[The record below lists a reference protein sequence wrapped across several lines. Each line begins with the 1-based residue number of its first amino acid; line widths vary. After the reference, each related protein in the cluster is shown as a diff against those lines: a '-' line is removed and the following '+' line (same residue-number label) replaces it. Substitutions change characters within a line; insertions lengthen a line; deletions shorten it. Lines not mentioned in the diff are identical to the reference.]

1 MQVDV
6 SKIELEIP
14 YKYKWICQ
22 NVLND
27 TPKTGSSKKAQFKEL
42 ARYTKFRQEKTWI
55 IFEEKYDTPKEKIDN
70 RKNNGHFEK
79 FNDILKD
86 NRGHRPTY
94 YDKELDYCI
103 IDCLLT
109 KCDELDLK
117 GDIITLD
124 ITPTDLM
131 TGSYLINHNF
141 SELDKKS
148 TEQTYYAFNG
158 MYKEMTDK
166 IKVRFN
172 YMSEY
177 VKDWKFVE
185 TKIIVNDDNTCIFPN
200 SEEYNV
206 LMRGEKKAI
215 KYNNSHYEKQVKYY
229 RDIFK
234 LEEKQK
240 HDVLNDMRTYIREH
254 IYNYRYHKTVYKI
267 TFNRNSLREIIKDVD
282 MYKMRSEVNFKNIQ
296 SQFNR
301 INRYRVDRIAK
312 ARDKIPPPPTGK
324 KMIGRFKT
332 PLQVEEEQI
341 NAICNDYIKMML
353 EGTQRDFIENR
364 F

>member
-27 TPKTGSSKKAQFKEL
+27 TPKTGHSKKAQLKEL
-42 ARYTKFRQEKTWI
+42 ARYTKFRQEKTWF
-55 IFEEKYDTPKEKIDN
+55 IFEEKYDTPKEKVDN
-70 RKNNGHFEK
+70 RGKNINS
-79 FNDILKD
+79 LKALND

-103 IDCLLT
+103 IDHLLT
-109 KCDELDLK
+109 KSDELNLK

-124 ITPTDLM
+124 ITPLELM
-131 TGSYLINHNF
+131 NGSYLINNNF
-141 SELDKKS
+141 SELDKKN
-148 TEQTYYAFNG
+148 TEQTHYAFNG

-166 IKVRFN
+166 IEVRCRI
-172 YMSEY
+172 MSDY
-177 VKDWKFVE
+177 IQDWNFVK
-185 TKIIVNDDNTCIFPN
+185 TKIIINDDNTCIFPN
-200 SEEYNV
+200 SEEYSV
-206 LMRGEKKAI
+206 LMRAEKKAI
-215 KYNNSHYEKQVKYY
+215 KYNNSHYEKQVEHY

-240 HDVLNDMRTYIREH
+240 HDVLNDMRKYIREH

-267 TFNRNSLREIIKDVD
+267 TFNRNSLKEIITNVD
-282 MYKMRSEVNFKNIQ
+282 MYKMKSEVNFKNIQ

-301 INRYRVDRIAK
+301 INKYRVDRIAK

-353 EGTQRDFIENR
+353 EGTQRDFTENR